1 MVSDFQVCI
10 NESQGESIPEIRF
23 IDEKLTQLNI
33 TLVEVSTDEVKAEN
47 VLELDSHKNEHQ
59 GENKISK
66 EKYSE
71 KKEDLKEEVEIP
83 MKKMKKDTHLN
94 TKHMKLNSA
103 SKSNNESK
111 IKISLCDDRGYPIS
125 SNKTDAHK
133 VFNEELGADRNT
145 LKKKKVAA
153 VSSSGKKL
161 KNNLD
166 GKGFTGKVKENKI
179 KSETKEEPIFLSR
192 TVKVFKIASVDNGEN
207 HETQKIEKQAK
218 HTKRSKKSKFRAVKF
233 PTSSHGD
240 DQPIGLATSNDNV
253 IDRKERSFNP
263 AVRILDLVC

>member
-1 MVSDFQVCI
+1 MVSDLLVCI

-33 TLVEVSTDEVKAEN
+33 TIVEVSTDKVKAKN
-47 VLELDSHKNEHQ
+47 ALELDSHKNEHQ
-59 GENKISK
+59 GKNKISK
-66 EKYSE
+66 EKFFG
-71 KKEDLKEEVEIP
+71 KKEDMKEEVEIP

-111 IKISLCDDRGYPIS
+111 IKISLCDDRGCPIS

-133 VFNEELGADRNT
+133 VFNEELGKDRNT
-145 LKKKKVAA
+145 LKKKKVAT

-166 GKGFTGKVKENKI
+166 GKGFASKANENKI
-179 KSETKEEPIFLSR
+179 KSETKEEPTFSSR

-207 HETQKIEKQAK
+207 HE
-218 HTKRSKKSKFRAVKF
+218 
-233 PTSSHGD
+233 
-240 DQPIGLATSNDNV
+240 
-253 IDRKERSFNP
+253 
-263 AVRILDLVC
+263 